1 MRAQEKLFK
10 GALAMKILGLN
21 SKSNWQPALAA
32 LVLVAFAAPLAPTA
46 RAQEKSTPLGEVQRL
61 NRAPVNKE
69 VLRVQ
74 LPRPTVVRLKNG
86 LTLLLLENHKLP
98 TVVFSLWIR
107 PGQLADPT
115 DIPGLASFAAGML
128 REGTERRTSS
138 QIANETE
145 SLGASLSA
153 SAAFGSSYLS
163 VDASGLVNDAP
174 QILDLL
180 SDTVLHPSFPAGE
193 LAQYKQRE
201 QASLEQRLSNPSF
214 LARQAFRRVL
224 YGDAPLSVTSPTKES
239 IERVTADDLK
249 KFHDAH
255 FRPGNS
261 LLGVTGDFNTTDMQ
275 ALVEKYFGG
284 WMGAAEPPMKL
295 PVNAP
300 PQPAKI
306 TLVDRPNSV
315 QTFIIGGDRSIRR
328 TDPDFYALTVM
339 NQVLGGGP
347 QSRLFLDLR
356 EVHSYTYG
364 VYSRFNSEIYPGDW
378 TTSTAVR
385 TPVTDGSMT
394 QLLYELKRINNEPV
408 PQGELDESRR
418 AIVAGFALSLE
429 QPAQVLASWLT
440 VQHFGLPADYWN
452 AYPDHIA
459 AIDAPA
465 VQAAAKKFTDL
476 DHLQWICVGDRKQI
490 QDVLAKYGPVAVV
503 DVNGK
508 SEN

>member
-1 MRAQEKLFK
+1 
-10 GALAMKILGLN
+10 MKILGLN
-21 SKSNWQPALAA
+21 SRLTCQSALAA
-32 LVLVAFAAPLAPTA
+32 LVLVAFAAPVAPTA
-46 RAQEKSTPLGEVQRL
+46 GAQEKSMPMSQVQRL

-74 LPRPTVVRLKNG
+74 LPRPTVVKLKNG
-86 LTLLLLENHKLP
+86 LTILLLENHKLP
-98 TVVFSLWIR
+98 TIAFSLWIR
-107 PGQLADPT
+107 PGQLADPS
-115 DIPGLASFAAGML
+115 DLPGLASFAAGML
-128 REGTERRTSS
+128 REGTERRTSA
-138 QIANETE
+138 QIANETD

-153 SAAFGSSYLS
+153 TAAFGSSYLS
-163 VDASGLVNDAP
+163 VDASGLTSDAP
-174 QILDLL
+174 QILDLM
-180 SDTVLHPSFPAGE
+180 SDVVLHPSFPASE

-224 YGDAPLSVTSPTKES
+224 YRDAPLSVTSPTKES
-239 IERVTADDLK
+239 IEKVTADDLR

-261 LLGVTGDFNTTDMQ
+261 LLGVTGDFKTTDMQ
-275 ALVEKYFGG
+275 ALVEKYFSG
-284 WMGAAEPPMKL
+284 WTGAAEPPMKL
-295 PVNAP
+295 PASAT

-328 TDPDFYALTVM
+328 TDLDFCALTVM

-356 EVHSYTYG
+356 EEHSYTYG
-364 VYSRFNSEIYPGDW
+364 AYSRFNSEIYPGDW
-378 TTSTAVR
+378 AVSAAVR

-394 QLLYELKRINNEPV
+394 QFLYELKRINNEPV

-429 QPAQVLASWLT
+429 QPAQVLSGWLT

-452 AYPDHIA
+452 VYPDHIA
-459 AIDAPA
+459 AIDASA
-465 VQAAAKKFTDL
+465 VQAAARKFIDL

-490 QDVLAKYGPVAVV
+490 QDVLSKYGSVAVV